1 MRHGQYRFIVGFL
14 VLPLALYAIFVIS
27 PFVQAFYYSL
37 TNWTGVSP
45 TFDFIGLQN
54 FQTLTQDSLFLRA
67 VRNNL
72 VLLVGMPLA
81 VILLAL
87 FYAFLLNVG
96 GACAGP
102 GSTSWPSSYR
112 RCCRSR

>member
-14 VLPLALYAIFVIS
+14 VLPLALYGVFVIS

-54 FQTLTQDSLFLRA
+54 FQTLAQDSLFLRA

-72 VLLVGMPLA
+72 LLLVVMPLA
-81 VILLAL
+81 VVLLAL

-96 GACAGP
+96 GAG
-102 GSTSWPSSYR
+102 
-112 RCCRSR
+112 